1 MMLYILSVWTNAQ
14 WHVSTITVVESFF
27 TALKIICAFA
37 NEPIYKTKQT
47 QRDQTC
53 GCQDAG
59 VGRKWST
66 GRLQLVDAN
75 YHI

>member
-1 MMLYILSVWTNAQ
+1 MTCIYHYSCR
-14 WHVSTITVVESFF
+14 EFF
-27 TALKIICAFA
+27 HCPKIICALQM
-37 NEPIYKTKQT
+37 NHHKTKQT

-59 VGRKWST
+59 VGRKD
-66 GRLQLVDAN
+66 RLGGCMVDAN